1 MDITETKNAMTEIKI
16 SLDGLTS
23 RVEMTEDGISKLED
37 RSKEF
42 T

>member
-16 SLDGLTS
+16 SLDGFTS
-23 RVEMTEDGISKLED
+23 RVDMTEDGISKLED

>member
-1 MDITETKNAMTEIKI
+1 MKKYLTSLAIREIKI

>member
-1 MDITETKNAMTEIKI
+1 MDITETKNSVTEIKI
-16 SLDGLTS
+16 SLDGFTS
-23 RVEMTEDGISKLED
+23 RIEMTEDGISKLED